1 MKIIFCLNHFLPGYV
16 AGTEVYTFNLAR
28 ELKALGIASIILIPN
43 QGRDITEEYLYRDIR
58 VIQFSENSIED
69 RKMILG
75 LSKPEGVKTFME
87 IIKTE
92 KPSIVHFHELAP
104 GRGINIF
111 HVEAVKSLG
120 IKIVLTCH
128 VANYSCNTGNLKYK
142 DRDYCDGFIDIKKCT
157 ACSYHARH
165 ISGKKASLL
174 QLSSGLLY
182 IAGVNPLNWN
192 NSFGTALGFP
202 FLIKAKKVSLQK
214 LGQLADRIIV
224 LTNWYQQVLERNGIA
239 TDKIT
244 LITQGIKSLNYTP
257 VLKPSVGLPI
267 KLVFIGRI
275 SYLKGLHL
283 LLEAL
288 KQLDAEKIQL
298 DIYGAHREDDYAA
311 HCRELSGGMHNVQ
324 WKGEIAGEQVIPM
337 LSAYDLLCLPSTFSE
352 MSPLVIQEAYAA
364 GIPVIASDAPGNAAQ
379 IRDGINGWL
388 FKFKDAAHLSEK
400 LNDII
405 NQPSLLD
412 SARKQLPLVKKFA
425 AVADEHLA
433 LYNAILKEKITASPT

>member
-1 MKIIFCLNHFLPGYV
+1 MPGYV

-28 ELKALGIASIILIPN
+28 ALKALGIECIVLIPN
-43 QGRDITEEYLYRDIR
+43 LGKDINNEYLYQNIR
-58 VIQFSENSIED
+58 VIQYSENSISD

-75 LSKPEGVKTFME
+75 LTRPEGVKTFTA
-87 IIKTE
+87 IIKKE
-92 KPSIVHFHELAP
+92 QPSIVHFHELVP
-104 GRGINIF
+104 GQGINIF
-111 HVEAVKSLG
+111 LVQAVAGLG
-120 IKIVLTCH
+120 IKIVFTCH

-142 DRDYCDGFIDIKKCT
+142 EADYCDGFIDIKKCT
-157 ACSYHARH
+157 ACSYQARH

-174 QLSSGLLY
+174 ELGSGLLY
-182 IAGVNPLNWN
+182 SAGINPLHWN
-192 NSFGTALGFP
+192 NSLGTALGFP
-202 FLIKAKKVSLQK
+202 FLVKAKKLSLQK
-214 LGQLADRIIV
+214 LGQLADRIVV

-239 TDKIT
+239 PDKIT
-244 LITQGIKSLNYTP
+244 LVTQGIESLNYTP
-257 VLKPSVGLPI
+257 APKPSAGLPI

-288 KQLDAEKIQL
+288 KQMETEKIHL
-298 DIYGAHREDDYAA
+298 DIYGADREDDYAA
-311 HCRELSGGMHNVQ
+311 HCRALSGGMNNVN

-337 LSAYDLLCLPSTFSE
+337 LSAYHLLCLPSTFSE

-388 FKFKDAAHLSEK
+388 FKFKNATQLSEK

-405 NQPSLLD
+405 HQPSLLD
-412 SARKQLPLVKKFA
+412 NARKQLPPVKEFA
-425 AVADEHLA
+425 AVAEEHLV
-433 LYNAILKEKITASPT
+433 LYNALLKEKRTVSST